1 MDATPF
7 LPERVNLTSLRAA
20 AADCR
25 GCDLYA
31 PATQTVS
38 GEGRKAARL
47 MRATWRC
54 VYSTESVDIVT

>member
-7 LPERVNLTSLRAA
+7 LPERINLPSLRAA

-31 PATQTVS
+31 PATQTVF

-47 MRATWRC
+47 MQGHLAVR
-54 VYSTESVDIVT
+54 VLH